1 MPKDFTGVYD
11 VLDAI
16 KDAIQSA
23 DPAKREALAQTL
35 EAYHHDF
42 PEEFHWALGVEA
54 PMLLYHLLMTVTRK
68 INRNRARLSGSSA
81 SRKKGTNNAD
91 RTPATRT
98 HNRRVV
104 ADNRTAVHR
113 HADHT
118 HCNRAAVSAPAVR
131 GRGSAGGSSGR

>member
-54 PMLLYHLLMTVTRK
+54 PMLLYHLLMTIDGACHPEDQPK
-68 INRNRARLSGSSA
+68 
-81 SRKKGTNNAD
+81 
-91 RTPATRT
+91 P
-98 HNRRVV
+98 
-104 ADNRTAVHR
+104 
-113 HADHT
+113 
-118 HCNRAAVSAPAVR
+118 RAALRLVR
-131 GRGSAGGSSGR
+131 KPKEGDE

>member
-1 MPKDFTGVYD
+1 VYD

-54 PMLLYHLLMTVTRK
+54 PMLLYHLLMK
-68 INRNRARLSGSSA
+68 DQP
-81 SRKKGTNNAD
+81 K
-91 RTPATRT
+91 P
-98 HNRRVV
+98 
-104 ADNRTAVHR
+104 
-113 HADHT
+113 
-118 HCNRAAVSAPAVR
+118 RAALRLVR
-131 GRGSAGGSSGR
+131 KPKEGDE